1 MTHFFKTYRLEIL
14 IFALALAAR
23 LLYFGVTLQ
32 VNDGDLLNTITG
44 PDGYT
49 TVSKN
54 LIEGHGLTAAGPPSY
69 EPYSFRPPLYHFF
82 IAGSYFALGGYWG
95 VILLQ
100 MLLGSLVPLLGMRVA
115 SYLIRGRAL
124 LAALGVFLAL
134 EPSGVLYSTF
144 FYSETLFT
152 VLFLAGVWTFF
163 AYLREAG
170 VSTRFLTASALL
182 LGLATLTRP
191 TTQFLPLI
199 FAAVFMWTR
208 RRELF
213 SRQTVLPVV
222 LYAAIFL
229 AVLSPWLVRNYT
241 LFGVAGLS
249 PQTGV
254 NLYTTLLPTVYS
266 IDRGTTFQEEFAAQ
280 RAAGIPG
287 PNEAVITDGAK
298 DMALA
303 VPLLLQHP
311 RALLY
316 SALNSTWSFFVLDG
330 MYDFFRHINVRP
342 SEVIGKPSVIALFSD
357 PGAVVGYLYRN
368 IAGVVG
374 WIVLARLFW
383 IAVAAAFV
391 VGAWRYMRANA
402 GIHGVL
408 TLLIVAYF
416 LLTSLITGFGLTA
429 RYRLPV
435 NVFVVTFALCEV
447 AAIAPWLMQKTRRL
461 HA

>member
-1 MTHFFKTYRLEIL
+1 MMQFFKTYRLEIL

-23 LLYFGVTLQ
+23 LLYFGVSFQ
-32 VNDGDLLNTITG
+32 VNGGDILDTVTG

-54 LIEGHGLTAAGPPSY
+54 LIEGHGLTSAGAPSY

-82 IAGSYFALGGYWG
+82 IAGGYFALGGYWG

-115 SYLIRGRAL
+115 AYLTRGRAL

-152 VLFLAGVWTFF
+152 VLFLAGVWAFF
-163 AYLREAG
+163 AYLKEAEA
-170 VSTRFLTASALL
+170 STRFLTASALI

-191 TTQFLPLI
+191 TTQFLPIL
-199 FAAVFMWTR
+199 FAAVFLWTR
-208 RRELF
+208 RHELF
-213 SRQTVLPVV
+213 SRRTLLPVV
-222 LYAAIFL
+222 LYAAIFV
-229 AVLSPWLVRNYT
+229 ATLSPWLVRNYV

-266 IDRGTTFQEEFAAQ
+266 IDRGTTFQQEFAAQ
-280 RAAGIPG
+280 REAGIPG

-303 VPLLLQHP
+303 VPLLLEHP

-342 SEVIGKPSVIALFSD
+342 REVIGKPSVIALFSD
-357 PGAVVGYLYRN
+357 PGAVAGYLYRN
-368 IAGVVG
+368 IFGLVG
-374 WIVLARLFW
+374 WIVLARLCW
-383 IAVAAAFV
+383 IAIAAAFV
-391 VGAWRYMRANA
+391 AGAWRYLRANA
-402 GIHGVL
+402 NLYAVL

-435 NVFVVTFALCEV
+435 NVFVITFALCEV
-447 AAIAPWLMQKTRRL
+447 AAVAPWLMQKVRRF

>member
-1 MTHFFKTYRLEIL
+1 MTQFFKTYRLELL

-23 LLYFGVTLQ
+23 LLYFGLGLHT
-32 VNDGDLLNTITG
+32 NEGDLLATIGG

-49 TVSKN
+49 TVSGN
-54 LIEGHGLTAAGPPSY
+54 LIAGHGFTADTAPPY
-69 EPYSFRPPLYHFF
+69 TPYSFRPPLYHFF

-100 MLLGSLVPLLGMRVA
+100 ILLGSLVPLLGMRVA
-115 SYLIRGRAL
+115 SYFLRGRSV

-152 VLFLAGVWTFF
+152 VLFLSGVWAFF
-163 AYLREAG
+163 EYMKGAG
-170 VSTRFLTASALL
+170 ASNRFLIASAVF

-191 TTQFLPLI
+191 TAQFLPLL
-199 FAAVFMWTR
+199 FAAVFLWMR
-208 RRELF
+208 RKELL
-213 SRQTVLPVV
+213 SRRTLLPIV
-222 LYAAIFL
+222 LYAAIFV
-229 AVLSPWLVRNYT
+229 AVLSPWLARNY
-241 LFGVAGLS
+241 LVFGVAGLS

-266 IDRGTTFQEEFAAQ
+266 IDRGTTFQQEFAAQ
-280 RAAGIPG
+280 RAAGILG
-287 PNEAVITDGAK
+287 PNDASITDGSK

-311 RALLY
+311 KALLY

-330 MYDFFRHINVRP
+330 MYDFFRRVDIRP
-342 SEVIGKPSVIALFSD
+342 GEVIGKPSVIALFSD

-368 IAGVVG
+368 VAGVVG
-374 WIVLARLFW
+374 WIVLARLMW
-383 IAVAAAFV
+383 IAVMAAFAA
-391 VGAWRYMRANA
+391 GAWRYLRANA
-402 GIHGVL
+402 NVHSIL
-408 TLLIVAYF
+408 ALIVVAYF

-435 NVFVVTFALCEV
+435 NALV
-447 AAIAPWLMQKTRRL
+447 AAVALYGAAPLFEHLRRKSL
-461 HA
+461 S